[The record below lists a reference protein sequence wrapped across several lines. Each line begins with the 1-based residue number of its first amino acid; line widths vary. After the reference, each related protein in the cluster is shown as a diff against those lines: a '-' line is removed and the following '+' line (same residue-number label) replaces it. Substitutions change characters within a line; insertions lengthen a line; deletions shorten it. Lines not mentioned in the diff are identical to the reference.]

1 MLFLDISNF
10 IQEILKD
17 PGAIFNP
24 ETLIKYGG
32 LMLLFLMVFAETGI
46 FFCFFFPGDSL
57 VFTAGVLTATGDLQ
71 RNVYIVCAT
80 LIVAAILGNL
90 VGYWFGRQAGPL
102 LFKRKESIF
111 FKHEYLIMADKF
123 YAKYGA
129 LALILGRFL
138 PVIRTFAPIMA
149 GVIRVDIRKFI
160 FFTVVGAIIW
170 VVPLVIAGYLLGSIP
185 LVRENLEYIII
196 GMVIVFTGPIIL
208 KFIRESKKLKQEEA
222 ELGKK

>member
-1 MLFLDISNF
+1 MILLDIISF
-10 IQEILKD
+10 FKEILKD
-17 PGAIFNP
+17 PGSIFNP
-24 ETLIKYGG
+24 EMLIRYGG

-71 RNVYIVCAT
+71 RNVYVVCIT
-80 LIVAAILGNL
+80 LIVAATLGNL

-129 LALILGRFL
+129 TALILGRFL

-149 GVIRVDIRKFI
+149 GVIRVDFRKFLL
-160 FFTVVGAIIW
+160 FTVVGAVIW
-170 VVPLVIAGYLLGSIP
+170 VIPLVTAGYLLGTQP
-185 LVRENLEYIII
+185 FVRENLEYIII
-196 GMVIVFTGPIIL
+196 GMVVVFTGPIIIR
-208 KFIRESKKLKQEEA
+208 FIRESKKLKKEEA
-222 ELGKK
+222 G

>member
-1 MLFLDISNF
+1 MILLDIISF
-10 IQEILKD
+10 FQEILKD
-17 PGAIFNP
+17 PGSIFNP
-24 ETLIKYGG
+24 EMLIRYGG
-32 LMLLFLMVFAETGI
+32 LLLLFLMVFAETGI

-71 RNVYIVCAT
+71 RNVYVVCIT
-80 LIVAAILGNL
+80 LIVAATLGNL

-129 LALILGRFL
+129 TALILGRFL

-149 GVIRVDIRKFI
+149 GVIRVDFRKFLL
-160 FFTVVGAIIW
+160 FTVVGAVIW
-170 VVPLVIAGYLLGSIP
+170 VIPLVTAGYLLGTQP
-185 LVRENLEYIII
+185 FVRENLEYIII
-196 GMVIVFTGPIIL
+196 GMVVVFTGPIIIR
-208 KFIRESKKLKQEEA
+208 FIRESKKLKKEEA
-222 ELGKK
+222 G